1 MRKLVFITF
10 TLLLATC
17 DSIKFQEQV
26 LYDKY
31 EFPASREDDE
41 QVFFS
46 EGTGTMWNSLFNC
59 GNFEI
64 SNQVAYSGKSSIKLD
79 WNKAK
84 CEWIGFGNSFNN
96 W

>member
-1 MRKLVFITF
+1 MRKLVFIAF

-41 QVFFS
+41 
-46 EGTGTMWNSLFNC
+46 
-59 GNFEI
+59 
-64 SNQVAYSGKSSIKLD
+64 
-79 WNKAK
+79 
-84 CEWIGFGNSFNN
+84 
-96 W
+96 